1 MPSCSFHGSNF
12 PVMKAPG
19 LYIPRLPYHRFLRGH
34 MITVLVS
41 PAHVYRRSN
50 SFPAVT
56 VMEPCA
62 LVNEILMP
70 STITASHWLLVPA
83 NAVVKASV
91 KIIVMRIGFIL
102 VVA

>member
-1 MPSCSFHGSNF
+1 
-12 PVMKAPG
+12 
-19 LYIPRLPYHRFLRGH
+19 
-34 MITVLVS
+34 
-41 PAHVYRRSN
+41 
-50 SFPAVT
+50 
-56 VMEPCA
+56 MEPCA